1 MDDVRR
7 ALRQKVHLVSRW
19 SNREDSSDWDSRLI
33 QIEKS
38 VDELEWTH
46 AAALLE
52 RLTKDLDA
60 ENKAS
65 DEVVELLEYVMEEW
79 SVLRNQC
86 DASSIKVD
94 DEDRRSTEEAI
105 ALAKDAHKAG
115 KINEALESLGLAD
128 GFMERLRRRV

>member
-19 SNREDSSDWDSRLI
+19 SDREDSSDWDSRLI

-52 RLTKDLDA
+52 RLTKDQMQRI
-60 ENKAS
+60 KQ
-65 DEVVELLEYVMEEW
+65 VMRLLNYLNM
-79 SVLRNQC
+79 
-86 DASSIKVD
+86 
-94 DEDRRSTEEAI
+94 
-105 ALAKDAHKAG
+105 
-115 KINEALESLGLAD
+115 
-128 GFMERLRRRV
+128 